1 MSKSATMRLDRFL
14 SETTPLTRSLAKRVL
29 KNGEVLLND
38 KPIKQGAT
46 QIDPDADAVMWGDET
61 LALVGMRYIMLHKP
75 LEVECSARRGLY
87 TRAIDLLLDVPKVER
102 LQPVGRLDVDT
113 TGLLL
118 MTDDGQ
124 WLHRIT
130 SPKRR
135 CDKVYRATLAEPL
148 EGEAATWAVAQM
160 AEGLW
165 LEDDDT
171 PTQPATLRML
181 GPREAELA
189 ITEGRYH
196 QVKRMFGALGNRVT
210 VLHRESIGSLALDD
224 SLAPGEWR
232 ELTAEEIAL
241 F

>member
-1 MSKSATMRLDRFL
+1 MSKPATMRLDRFL
-14 SETTPLTRSLAKRVL
+14 SETTPLTRSLAKRAL
-29 KNGEVLLND
+29 KSGEVLLNG
-38 KPIKQGAT
+38 KPIKQSAT
-46 QIDPDADAVMWGDET
+46 QIDPDEDVIMWQDEP
-61 LALVGMRYIMLHKP
+61 LELIGMRYIMLHKP

-87 TRAIDLLLDVPKVER
+87 TRAIDLIDVPRVER

-135 CDKVYRATLAEPL
+135 CDKVYRATLADPW
-148 EGEAATWAVAQM
+148 EGNTAGWAIERM
-160 AEGLW
+160 AEGLL
-165 LEDDDT
+165 LEDDDR
-171 PTQPATLRML
+171 PTLPATLDML
-181 GPREAELA
+181 SSVEAELA
-189 ITEGRYH
+189 ISEGRYH

-210 VLHRESIGSLALDD
+210 TLHRRAIGPLALDD
-224 SLAPGEWR
+224 NLAPGEWR

>member
-1 MSKSATMRLDRFL
+1 MSKPATMRLDRFL
-14 SETTPLTRSLAKRVL
+14 SETTPLTRSLAKRAL
-29 KNGEVLLND
+29 KSGEVLLNG
-38 KPIKQGAT
+38 KLVKQSAT
-46 QIDPDADAVMWGDET
+46 QIDPDEDAVMWGDET

-87 TRAIDLLLDVPKVER
+87 TRAIDLLDVPKVER

-135 CDKVYRATLAEPL
+135 CDKVYRTTLADPL
-148 EGEAATWAVAQM
+148 EGEAATWAIARM

-210 VLHRESIGSLALDD
+210 ALHRESIGPLALDD

-232 ELTAEEIAL
+232 ELSAEEIAL